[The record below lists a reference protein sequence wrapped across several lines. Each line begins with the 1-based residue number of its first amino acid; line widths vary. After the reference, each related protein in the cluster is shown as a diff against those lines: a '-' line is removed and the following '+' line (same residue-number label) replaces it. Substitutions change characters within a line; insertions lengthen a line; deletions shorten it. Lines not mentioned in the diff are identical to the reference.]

1 MVDVLTDAS
10 STFGEPMSAV
20 GGALVFG
27 GVAVVLMAAS
37 YVLFAKRDA

>member
-1 MVDVLTDAS
+1 MVDVLNDAS

-27 GVAVVLMAAS
+27 GVAVALMAAS